1 MMRGRR
7 APFVVPTL
15 VSTSRQSVEVP
26 QMSCPQERQM
36 KEQKQKVKI
45 EHNTKI
51 LEVEEPQTN
60 GDIYENWMDSHESS

>member
-1 MMRGRR
+1 
-7 APFVVPTL
+7 
-15 VSTSRQSVEVP
+15 
-26 QMSCPQERQM
+26 M